1 VTELL
6 KPQMLFLGHHD
17 AWMPPRTRDMTTEE
31 ALAPVREEL
40 SRVAPGVRLANVDYL
55 EGTRLLA

>member
-1 VTELL
+1 
-6 KPQMLFLGHHD
+6 
-17 AWMPPRTRDMTTEE
+17 MTTEE